1 MKCLVDDLF
10 VTCDE
15 IENTPKN
22 AQINPSDGI
31 NYWFVA
37 FLIVNHMFTIAGGHR
52 YEVLHGTWVNN
63 SMLIIVLV

>member
-1 MKCLVDDLF
+1 MQCLVDDIF

-15 IENTPKN
+15 TEDTPKN

-37 FLIVNHMFTIAGGHR
+37 FLIVSHMFTIVGGHR
-52 YEVLHGTWVNN
+52 C
-63 SMLIIVLV
+63 